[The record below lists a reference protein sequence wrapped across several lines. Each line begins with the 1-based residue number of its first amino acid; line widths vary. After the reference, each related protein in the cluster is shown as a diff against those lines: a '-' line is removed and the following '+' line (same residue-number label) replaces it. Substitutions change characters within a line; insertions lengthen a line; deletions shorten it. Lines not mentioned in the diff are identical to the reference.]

1 MDIKLRELRI
11 KKNIGLNE
19 LAKKARIAPSYLSA
33 LERGLKTNPSTKTMN
48 KIAEALGATVPEIF
62 YNKDKGHEIRK
73 EDDHNVQKDAFKRR
87 C

>member
-1 MDIKLRELRI
+1 MDIRLRELRI

-33 LERGLKTNPSTKTMN
+33 LERGLKTNPSSKTMN

-62 YNKDKGHEIRK
+62 YNKDKEAWNKKGGRSQCPEGC
-73 EDDHNVQKDAFKRR
+73 F
-87 C
+87 